1 MGNKYIDYLEKMAG
15 LSQVMPNVGETVT
28 TGVRAALSRQGAHT
42 RQVMDMPS
50 ALAKNASFGS
60 AAGSL
65 FDAAVRVGKGT
76 GTMLHRFGGN
86 LTGSRVQQHVINS
99 LGKVAPRQSR
109 ILNPGGGVTDKYQR
123 AIGRAGD
130 EAKLRTMERHGASP
144 DDINV
149 AKGLMNERTATRAL
163 TGLGLGALAYQKH
176 KSNQTPEY
184 GYGPTY

>member
-1 MGNKYIDYLEKMAG
+1 MGNRYLDCLEKIAG
-15 LSQVMPNVGETVT
+15 ISQVMPNVGETVT

-42 RQVMDMPS
+42 RQIMDMPN
-50 ALAKNASFGS
+50 AMPKVASFGS
-60 AAGSL
+60 AVGSL
-65 FDAAVRVGKGT
+65 FDAAVRTGKGT
-76 GTMLHRFGGN
+76 GTILHRFGGN

-99 LGKVAPRQSR
+99 LGKAAPSQSR

-144 DDINV
+144 DDINT

-163 TGLGLGALAYQKH
+163 TGLGLGTAAYQHH

-184 GYGPTY
+184 GYGPAY

>member
-1 MGNKYIDYLEKMAG
+1 MGNKYIDCLEKMAG

-42 RQVMDMPS
+42 RQVMDVPS
-50 ALAKNASFGS
+50 AMAKSAGFGS
-60 AAGSL
+60 AVGSI
-65 FDAAVRVGKGT
+65 FDAAVRTGKGA
-76 GTMLHRFGGN
+76 GTILHRFGGN

-99 LGKVAPRQSR
+99 LDRVAPSQSR

-123 AIGRAGD
+123 AIARAGD
-130 EAKLRTMERHGASP
+130 EAKLRTMERHGATV
-144 DDINV
+144 DDIKT

-163 TGLGLGALAYQKH
+163 TGLGLGTLAYKKH
-176 KSNQTPEY
+176 QSNQVPEY